1 MNPSCYSLQPT
12 QEGRFVRYLGEVST
26 AQCLAAFA
34 STERVDLSVFGARSG
49 AEWLTADEMPK
60 TESAGWWIS
69 RLEDHS
75 LCVVDFTAAI
85 AGVVLSTHDDGEAAF
100 SVDTMALA
108 WRLLV
113 QLVGAPSAEALAP
126 VLGANLGSYVS
137 PVNGSFTVYRSF
149 EAYLDR
155 A

>member
-1 MNPSCYSLQPT
+1 
-12 QEGRFVRYLGEVST
+12 
-26 AQCLAAFA
+26 
-34 STERVDLSVFGARSG
+34 
-49 AEWLTADEMPK
+49 
-60 TESAGWWIS
+60 
-69 RLEDHS
+69 
-75 LCVVDFTAAI
+75 
-85 AGVVLSTHDDGEAAF
+85 
-100 SVDTMALA
+100 MALA